1 MDCDNKEEWSN
12 AEYRIVNKGKCSN
25 GEYGIK

>member
-25 GEYGIK
+25 GEYGTK

>member
-12 AEYRIVNKGKCSN
+12 AEYRIVNKVKASAVMEN
-25 GEYGIK
+25 ME